1 MSSASGL
8 INFSS
13 DSYNTQP
20 SQRSASTQRKRSA
33 ATPLSSPPPVKQSR
47 TTVANNSTNAT
58 NNPMGPPPPR
68 VTAAGGREFAD
79 AATGDDI
86 DAIGHVDDNDD
97 DDDATRP
104 LNLSRNSRDW
114 RTWLPQSVIQ
124 NLDGDDDDDDGDGLH
139 QCSTEVSARSRRG
152 DDATEDAERT
162 RLELDD
168 DDFDRFCFVPPP
180 SMALADV
187 EDDDDDDD
195 DATKELGAEARS
207 APVVPMSALGTSRT
221 ASTPLRSASQVED
234 SDTVPLDRSAAVASS
249 STRKPV
255 PPPPRDVDN
264 DDDDATEELVP
275 LPLPPSAS
283 ASPVRRPLTSSSVGA
298 TAAAAFAAVDALDE
312 ESLVQRAREHD
323 SASMSPTDE
332 FYLAKREERAVAAA
346 AAFADTSQWRPQWRP
361 AVTRLVDDDLERMPA
376 LDGVSEAS
384 EAETVR
390 KLAADHAP
398 DELATGQQGA
408 WRRYQASV
416 APLPKKAGETPQC
429 DCGGDAVLR
438 QVRKQTNNYGREF
451 WGCGKSKGRCKFFL
465 WADDGRHW
473 DEMSSGARREAYQ
486 ANVKKTLACQTVLRP
501 EQKQTNLN
509 KDITDILERM
519 RAQYKAA
526 GERMRELGYTKAIN
540 AIRRCRHRIRS
551 GEDARKLYGVGERI
565 AAKIDEIVRTGQLR
579 QVDHAVDCEE
589 GRAMEL
595 FSKVWGAG
603 PSTARKWIQAGW
615 RTLDDLRANVAQLT
629 RSQQIGLK
637 HYYDFQA
644 RIPREEVGLIE
655 SIIARIC
662 VRYDP
667 GFVVVA
673 CGSYRRGKAD
683 CGDVDILV
691 THADGQ
697 SHLSILR
704 PLLRKLQEAGYLT
717 DTLTISEASKER
729 EERKKATGNGE
740 VGGTQSSYHGVF
752 RLLGPDAKHRRLDII
767 CVPYNEMGCA
777 LLYFTGS
784 DYFNR
789 SMRHY
794 AKALNFS
801 LSQHGIAP
809 AVRTDNGKT
818 KNHVGVPIPTPTE
831 LDVFNVLGLE
841 YVEPDQRDPGK

>member
-1 MSSASGL
+1 M
-8 INFSS
+8 
-13 DSYNTQP
+13 
-20 SQRSASTQRKRSA
+20 
-33 ATPLSSPPPVKQSR
+33 
-47 TTVANNSTNAT
+47 
-58 NNPMGPPPPR
+58 
-68 VTAAGGREFAD
+68 
-79 AATGDDI
+79 
-86 DAIGHVDDNDD
+86 
-97 DDDATRP
+97 
-104 LNLSRNSRDW
+104 
-114 RTWLPQSVIQ
+114 
-124 NLDGDDDDDDGDGLH
+124 H
-139 QCSTEVSARSRRG
+139 QCSTEVSARSRRA
-152 DDATEDAERT
+152 DDVADDDRT
-162 RLELDD
+162 RLDED
-168 DDFDRFCFVPPP
+168 DDFGTFCFVPPP
-180 SMALADV
+180 SVAFADDV
-187 EDDDDDDD
+187 DQEETEGEEDD
-195 DATKELGAEARS
+195 DATKELTADSALS
-207 APVVPMSALGTSRT
+207 APVVPMSALGVHRT

-234 SDTVPLDRSAAVASS
+234 SDTVPLDRSAAIASTS
-249 STRKPV
+249 LPKPAK
-255 PPPPRDVDN
+255 PSKPQPPRAAAAAAA

-275 LPLPPSAS
+275 LPLSPSAS
-283 ASPVRRPLTSSSVGA
+283 ASPVRGASSVA
-298 TAAAAFAAVDALDE
+298 TAAAAAFAAVDALDE

-346 AAFADTSQWRPQWRP
+346 SAFADTAQWRPQWRP
-361 AVTRLVDDDLERMPA
+361 AVTRLVDDDLERMPV
-376 LDGVSEAS
+376 LDGVSETS

-390 KLAADHAP
+390 KLAADGAP
-398 DELATGQQGA
+398 RELATGQQGA

-416 APLPKKAGETPQC
+416 NALPKKAEETPQC
-429 DCGGDAVLR
+429 DCGADAVLR

-451 WGCGKSKGRCKFFL
+451 WGCGKNKGRCKFFL

-486 ANVKKTLACQTVLRP
+486 ANMRKTLACQTVLRP

-540 AIRRCRHRIRS
+540 AIRRCRYRIRS

-615 RTLDDLRANVAQLT
+615 RTLDDLRANVDQLT

-729 EERKKATGNGE
+729 EERKKASGNGE

-752 RLLGPDAKHRRLDII
+752 RLLGPDASTAGSTSSACRTTKWAARCSTSLALTTSIARCATTPRR
-767 CVPYNEMGCA
+767 
-777 LLYFTGS
+777 
-784 DYFNR
+784 
-789 SMRHY
+789 
-794 AKALNFS
+794 
-801 LSQHGIAP
+801 
-809 AVRTDNGKT
+809 
-818 KNHVGVPIPTPTE
+818 
-831 LDVFNVLGLE
+831 
-841 YVEPDQRDPGK
+841 